1 MRNHNNDYDL
11 KKKGGSFL
19 WILEDAWS
27 CLTIYIWTE
36 TQLECELCLHEVNW
50 SSKHEMKNKIV
61 KKIQSFMLRSQVMLY
76 WPAHL

>member
-36 TQLECELCLHEVNW
+36 TQLECELSLHEVNW
-50 SSKHEMKNKIV
+50 SSKTWNEK
-61 KKIQSFMLRSQVMLY
+61 
-76 WPAHL
+76 